1 MEVHMKEAIRSEAG
15 LLEGKY
21 LTFNLME
28 EYYGINVDWI
38 LQIIAIPEITMIP
51 KTPPF
56 IKGVINLR
64 GKIIPV
70 MDLRLRFNLPL
81 QEYNER
87 TSIIIIKIKAG
98 ESEIFIGLIVDKV
111 NEVLDI
117 EEKET
122 EQTPTF
128 GVELDMQ
135 YILGMAKV
143 KSKVTTLLNIGEILS
158 QNVIKQLENTGIK
171 EE

>member
-1 MEVHMKEAIRSEAG
+1 MIEDVKLDSKK
-15 LLEGKY
+15 LEGKY
-21 LTFNLME
+21 LTFNLMDE
-28 EYYGINVDWI
+28 FYGISVDWI
-38 LQIIAIPEITMIP
+38 LQIIAIPEITKIP

-70 MDLRLRFNLPL
+70 MDLRLRFSLPL

-87 TSIIIIKIKAG
+87 TSIVIIKIKT
-98 ESEIFIGLIVDKV
+98 EKSEVCIGLIVDKV

-122 EQTPTF
+122 EQAPTF

-143 KSKVTTLLNIGEILS
+143 KSKVTTLLNVSEVLS
-158 QNVIKQLENTGIK
+158 QNLIKQIESAETEGA
-171 EE
+171 

>member
-1 MEVHMKEAIRSEAG
+1 MKEAIRSEAG